1 MKIRVMFLLFL
12 AALSSGTAFGHHAF
26 SMFDQKKQVLL
37 EGEIKEFQW
46 ANPHVWVQIL
56 VKGADGKVVDTREV
70 DLNLTRKGQP
80 VRIKAQKGVRYQL
93 IDTDKPNDGAPDE
106 VMTRRDGKNLQIALD
121 DGSKADVLIHFEN

>member
-56 VKGADGKVVDTREV
+56 VKGADGKVVEWSIEGSSPNGLRRQGWSSKSLLPGMKVKLMANPLKSGENGGSLINVTLEDGT
-70 DLNLTRKGQP
+70 LLGRK
-80 VRIKAQKGVRYQL
+80 
-93 IDTDKPNDGAPDE
+93 IDPND
-106 VMTRRDGKNLQIALD
+106 
-121 DGSKADVLIHFEN
+121 